1 MTTYIAV
8 DIGGTNIRAARYTPQ
23 AKLVARSRRPTP
35 KTGDD
40 GEVLTQLLETIGEV
54 MPTDP
59 NEKDVKAIGICAP
72 GPLDP
77 HAGILFRAVN
87 VPAWINYPLRQNVEN
102 AFGLP
107 VALGNDAN
115 LAVMGEWKFGA
126 GRGHN
131 DILYLTISTGIGGG
145 VIANGRLLVGAH
157 GLATELGHV
166 TVVPDGPICTCGRR
180 GHLEAM
186 AAGPA
191 LALTARTRLKA
202 GVASSIAD
210 MVNGDFEMVTAQHV
224 GMAAKNG
231 DAFAKS
237 ILAEAGTYIGH
248 AVGDFLHFSNPSLVV
263 IGGGVAIN
271 VGDLL
276 LGPMRAA
283 MIRRV
288 MDEHYVCEIVLAEL
302 GDDVGLLGTLALA
315 MESYPTKD

>member
-8 DIGGTNIRAARYTPQ
+8 DIGGSNMRAARYTSQ

-35 KTGDD
+35 KTSDD

-54 MPTDP
+54 MPNGTDVH
-59 NEKDVKAIGICAP
+59 DVKAIGICAP

-87 VPAWINYPLRQNVEN
+87 VPAWINYPLRHNVEN

-107 VALGNDAN
+107 VTLGNDAN

-166 TVVPDGPICTCGRR
+166 TVVPDGPMCTCGRR

-191 LALTARTRLKA
+191 IALTAKVRLKA
-202 GVASSIAD
+202 GAPSSITE
-210 MVNGDFEMVTAQHV
+210 MVNGDFDSVTAQHV
-224 GMAAKNG
+224 GTAAKNG
-231 DAFAKS
+231 DAFAKK
-237 ILAEAGTYIGH
+237 ILAEAGTYIGY

-276 LGPMRAA
+276 LDPMRAA
-283 MIRRV
+283 MKQRV
-288 MDEHYVCEIVLAEL
+288 MDDHYICDIALAEL